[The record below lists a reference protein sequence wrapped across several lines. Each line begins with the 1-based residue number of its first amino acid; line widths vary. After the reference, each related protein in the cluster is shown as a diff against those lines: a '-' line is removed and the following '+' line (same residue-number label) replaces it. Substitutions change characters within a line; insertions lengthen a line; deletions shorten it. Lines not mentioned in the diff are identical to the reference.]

1 MRYKIIACFALCFV
15 LLIFIFGC
23 GEDFPIL
30 TETLDITNLTV
41 TQSSIGVGETTT
53 IEAVVNYSGDE
64 TVLLYTWTVDA
75 GSIQGFDSRATY
87 IAPGDQGI
95 YVISLRVSDGVI
107 SDERTVEINV
117 GKQSVESM
125 ILDFDTHWPAEA
137 HKDSLAYSVNI
148 KNVVSDKVLIH
159 YDITQDQD
167 EFDAFLSIQVDQTV
181 VLEETAIGAEQPST
195 AKRTVDEVDASHI
208 IVAPGR
214 YMVTFYI
221 RPGNRVLNGWLL
233 NEAKIIGVQ
242 GTSDPQQ

>member
-1 MRYKIIACFALCFV
+1 MRYKIIACFALCFL

-23 GEDFPIL
+23 GEDFPIF
-30 TETLDITNLTV
+30 TETLEITNLTV

-64 TVLLYTWTVDA
+64 TVLLYTWTADA
-75 GSIQGFDSRATY
+75 GSIQGFDGRATY

-125 ILDFDTHWPAEA
+125 TLDFDTHWPAEA
-137 HKDSLAYSVNI
+137 PKDSLAYSVNI
-148 KNVVSDKVLIH
+148 KNVVSEKVLIH

-195 AKRTVDEVDASHI
+195 AKRTVDEVDVSHI
-208 IVAPGR
+208 ITGPGR

-221 RPGNRVLNGWLL
+221 RPGDRVLNGWLL